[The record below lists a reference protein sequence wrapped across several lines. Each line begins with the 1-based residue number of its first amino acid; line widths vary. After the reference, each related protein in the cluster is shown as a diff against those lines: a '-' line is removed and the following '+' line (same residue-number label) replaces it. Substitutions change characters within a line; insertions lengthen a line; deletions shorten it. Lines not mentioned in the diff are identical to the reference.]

1 MVIQYVY
8 FVNKITS
15 FESLRT
21 LLNKKDLGE
30 PRIQEANRG
39 FYATNRVYT
48 SRMTKQALELLQ
60 KALTLPEADR
70 AALAGSLLES
80 LDQVVDADAEIAW
93 QSEVSR
99 RISDLDSGKAK
110 TAPWEEL
117 RSSLAARL
125 ANGK

>member
-1 MVIQYVY
+1 
-8 FVNKITS
+8 
-15 FESLRT
+15 
-21 LLNKKDLGE
+21 
-30 PRIQEANRG
+30 
-39 FYATNRVYT
+39 
-48 SRMTKQALELLQ
+48 MTKRALELLQ

-110 TAPWEEL
+110 TVPWEEL

>member
-1 MVIQYVY
+1 
-8 FVNKITS
+8 
-15 FESLRT
+15 
-21 LLNKKDLGE
+21 
-30 PRIQEANRG
+30 
-39 FYATNRVYT
+39 
-48 SRMTKQALELLQ
+48 MTEQALELLQ

-80 LDQVVDADAEIAW
+80 LDRVVDADAEIAW

-110 TAPWEEL
+110 TVPWEEL

-125 ANGK
+125 ANGR

>member
-1 MVIQYVY
+1 
-8 FVNKITS
+8 
-15 FESLRT
+15 
-21 LLNKKDLGE
+21 
-30 PRIQEANRG
+30 
-39 FYATNRVYT
+39 
-48 SRMTKQALELLQ
+48 MTKQELELLQ

-110 TAPWEEL
+110 TVPWKEL

>member
-1 MVIQYVY
+1 
-8 FVNKITS
+8 
-15 FESLRT
+15 
-21 LLNKKDLGE
+21 
-30 PRIQEANRG
+30 
-39 FYATNRVYT
+39 
-48 SRMTKQALELLQ
+48 MTKQALELLQ

-110 TAPWEEL
+110 TVPWEEL

>member
-1 MVIQYVY
+1 
-8 FVNKITS
+8 
-15 FESLRT
+15 
-21 LLNKKDLGE
+21 
-30 PRIQEANRG
+30 
-39 FYATNRVYT
+39 
-48 SRMTKQALELLQ
+48 MTEQALELLQ

-99 RISDLDSGKAK
+99 QISDLDSGKAK
-110 TAPWEEL
+110 TVPWEEL

-125 ANGK
+125 ASGK

>member
-1 MVIQYVY
+1 
-8 FVNKITS
+8 
-15 FESLRT
+15 
-21 LLNKKDLGE
+21 
-30 PRIQEANRG
+30 
-39 FYATNRVYT
+39 
-48 SRMTKQALELLQ
+48 MTEQALELLQ

-80 LDQVVDADAEIAW
+80 LDQVVDTDAEIAW

-110 TAPWEEL
+110 TVPWEEL

>member
-1 MVIQYVY
+1 
-8 FVNKITS
+8 
-15 FESLRT
+15 
-21 LLNKKDLGE
+21 
-30 PRIQEANRG
+30 
-39 FYATNRVYT
+39 
-48 SRMTKQALELLQ
+48 MTKQALELLQ

-80 LDQVVDADAEIAW
+80 LDQVVDTDAEIAW

-110 TAPWEEL
+110 TVPWEEL

>member
-1 MVIQYVY
+1 
-8 FVNKITS
+8 
-15 FESLRT
+15 
-21 LLNKKDLGE
+21 
-30 PRIQEANRG
+30 
-39 FYATNRVYT
+39 
-48 SRMTKQALELLQ
+48 MTEQALELLQ

-110 TAPWEEL
+110 TVPWEEL

>member
-1 MVIQYVY
+1 
-8 FVNKITS
+8 
-15 FESLRT
+15 
-21 LLNKKDLGE
+21 
-30 PRIQEANRG
+30 
-39 FYATNRVYT
+39 
-48 SRMTKQALELLQ
+48 MTKQALELMQ

>member
-1 MVIQYVY
+1 
-8 FVNKITS
+8 
-15 FESLRT
+15 
-21 LLNKKDLGE
+21 
-30 PRIQEANRG
+30 
-39 FYATNRVYT
+39 
-48 SRMTKQALELLQ
+48 MTKQALELLQ

-110 TAPWEEL
+110 TVPWEEL

-125 ANGK
+125 ANGR

>member
-1 MVIQYVY
+1 
-8 FVNKITS
+8 
-15 FESLRT
+15 
-21 LLNKKDLGE
+21 
-30 PRIQEANRG
+30 
-39 FYATNRVYT
+39 
-48 SRMTKQALELLQ
+48 MTKQELELLQ

-70 AALAGSLLES
+70 AALAGSLPES

-110 TAPWEEL
+110 TVPWEEL